1 MTFTYKL
8 SRRLALGHLGLT
20 AFAAGVIA
28 ACSGGEPTSP
38 ATSGT
43 SDLLAAVK
51 IAPKKAT
58 IETNQTI
65 RFSGTGISTAGD
77 SMATSIEWTATG
89 GSITADGVLSA
100 HATGT
105 LRVIGKALGHNKSDT
120 STVVVVPPQPTL
132 TTIVVSPDPATVTEG
147 KAASFSASGKLS
159 DGSTAPIG
167 VVWGATGGTIDAG
180 GNYTA
185 GMTPG
190 AFRVVATNTSSTVAD
205 TVPVTV
211 TAAQLAQIVLA
222 PATVTLVPGGTQQ
235 FTGYGRTSTGDSIS
249 TPVSF
254 TATGGTVSAGGLYT
268 AGQTTGSFRV
278 IATSTTTNLADTSA
292 VTIQPAGL
300 AQLIMVPAVASVAIG
315 GTMQFQIYGRTTAG
329 DSVAAQATYTAT
341 GGTITSG
348 GLYTAGS
355 IAGTFRVS
363 ASTTSGLADSA
374 VVTVSASSSGS
385 RNPLTWP
392 FASTS
397 IWNMPIGS
405 GAVYVAANLNPNPDN
420 YQWADMPRVDG
431 ENIVLKPTAPLTS
444 IMYSS
449 AGWTGANRCA
459 ATGGVLFQ
467 APIPTGYVVPNGNTN
482 NSAAFLQADGR
493 SISQSQPFT
502 RCTAGGYATSI
513 TFWPTVDIYGAGIT
527 GSHGGSGL
535 SALGGTIR
543 LGELRPGGQ
552 GPRHALKVLVYAYQA
567 LYQCTTSSACYRWP
581 ATNADGYA
589 VGRYGAANGNQ
600 NTAMKMGALLGI
612 PASVNLASLNLETDP
627 GRQLAWTLQNY
638 GAYIVDDTWG
648 PSFGVAAEDGPDGSF
663 AAQFQADYGY
673 SLHQFLNSGTPWLR
687 DIQRLMQALWVVD
700 NNGPNSIGGG
710 GTPLQALAP
719 PLQ

>member
-28 ACSGGEPTSP
+28 ACSGGEPTAP
-38 ATSGT
+38 TTSGT
-43 SDLLAAVK
+43 TDLLAAVK

-132 TTIVVSPDPATVTEG
+132 TSIVVSPDPATVTEG
-147 KAASFSASGKLS
+147 KTASFSASGKLS

-167 VVWGATGGTIDAG
+167 VVWSATGGTIDAG
-180 GNYTA
+180 GNYSA

-235 FTGYGRTSTGDSIS
+235 FIGYGRTSTGDSIS

-268 AGQTTGSFRV
+268 AGQTTGTFRV

-292 VTIQPAGL
+292 VTIQPAAL
-300 AQLIMVPAVASVAIG
+300 AQLILLPALATVATG
-315 GTMQFQIYGRTTAG
+315 GTVQFQVYGRTTAG
-329 DSVAAQATYTAT
+329 DSFAAQATYSAT
-341 GGTITSG
+341 GGTIGSA

-355 IAGTFRVS
+355 TAGTFRVI
-363 ASTTSGLADSA
+363 AAQVGGTLADTSA
-374 VVTVSASSSGS
+374 VT
-385 RNPLTWP
+385 
-392 FASTS
+392 
-397 IWNMPIGS
+397 I
-405 GAVYVAANLNPNPDN
+405 
-420 YQWADMPRVDG
+420 
-431 ENIVLKPTAPLTS
+431 TAPLAGSCTGVNIAAGAS
-444 IMYSS
+444 IQ
-449 AGWTGANRCA
+449 GAVNNN
-459 ATGGVLFQ
+459 
-467 APIPTGYVVPNGNTN
+467 PTGTTFCLGTGTFVQQSVVPKSGDVFVGQGMGVTILDGQNAAGRAFSIGVAPYANNVTIKN
-482 NSAAFLQADGR
+482 LTVTRYVWPYGPDGMISAANSADPLTQYSTGWVIDSVEA
-493 SISQSQPFT
+493 SYS
-502 RCTAGGYATSI
+502 
-513 TFWPTVDIYGAGIT
+513 GA
-527 GSHGGSGL
+527 
-535 SALGGTIR
+535 SALGIRVGYGTTVRNCHI
-543 LGELRPGGQ
+543 
-552 GPRHALKVLVYAYQA
+552 HHN
-567 LYQCTTSSACYRWP
+567 W
-581 ATNADGYA
+581 
-589 VGRYGAANGNQ
+589 
-600 NTAMKMGALLGI
+600 LLG
-612 PASVNLASLNLETDP
+612 
-627 GRQLAWTLQNY
+627 
-638 GAYIVDDTWG
+638 
-648 PSFGVAAEDGPDGSF
+648 
-663 AAQFQADYGY
+663 
-673 SLHQFLNSGTPWLR
+673 
-687 DIQRLMQALWVVD
+687 M
-700 NNGPNSIGGG
+700 G
-710 GTPLQALAP
+710 GTGDGVLIENNEIAFNNYQNNSDPSDEAGGFKFVRTNNLVVRNNYSHDNHGIGMWTDG
-719 PLQ
+719 